1 MQTDRINFIKN
12 IDCNISLIDIFK
24 EYFDEVMALYDLV
37 GTYKDYTVK
46 GDVDKSIVFNITFTN
61 EDDALKLKDIIDNI
75 TITKY
80 NKSFRCSVQ
89 HISNTLCIN
98 LH

>member
-24 EYFDEVMALYDLV
+24 QYFDEVMALYDLV
-37 GTYKDYTVK
+37 GTCKDFTVK
-46 GDVDKSIVFNITFTN
+46 GDVEETIIFNITFTK
-61 EDDALKLKDIIDNI
+61 DSDAKKLKSIIDNI

-80 NKSFRCSVQ
+80 NRNFKCSVQ
-89 HISNTLCIN
+89 HTNNTLCVN